1 MFNFKIIHTMLKN
14 NFFLFAFILLWQVP
28 LFGSSPVKYQIKS
41 HEFKIEGT
49 SNLQSWTADV
59 EQVNGTFSL
68 TVDNGRITDLQ
79 DVNLRIDANSIKGSE
94 GRRMDSKIYESLD
107 TSTHPNITFVLRDVT
122 SLAENP
128 SSYRVSARGV
138 LTVAGV
144 SRVVSLNTVGRVLPN
159 GDLEFSGS
167 QKIKMSDFRISPP
180 TALLGALRTG
190 DEITLNY
197 KVVLQSN

>member
-1 MFNFKIIHTMLKN
+1 MLRIS
-14 NFFLFAFILLWQVP
+14 FFITAIFLLMQAPLFA
-28 LFGSSPVKYQIKS
+28 STPVKYQIKS
-41 HEFKIEGT
+41 HDFQIEGT

-79 DVNLRIDANSIKGSE
+79 DVSLRIDANSIKGSE

-107 TSTHPNITFVLRDVT
+107 TSAHPTITFVLRDVT
-122 SLAENP
+122 SLAESP
-128 SSYRVSARGV
+128 GSHSVSTRGV

-144 SRVVSLNTVGRVLPN
+144 SRVVNLNTVGRVLPN
-159 GDLEFSGS
+159 GDLEFTGS

>member
-1 MFNFKIIHTMLKN
+1 MLNFKIIHTMFKN
-14 NFFLFAFILLWQVP
+14 SFFLFAFILLWQVP
-28 LFGSSPVKYQIKS
+28 LFASSPVKYQIKS
-41 HEFKIEGT
+41 HDFQIEGT

-68 TVDNGRITDLQ
+68 TVDNGKITDLQ
-79 DVNLRIDANSIKGSE
+79 DVTLQINANSIKGSE
-94 GRRMDSKIYESLD
+94 GRRMDSKIYEALD
-107 TSTHPNITFVLRDVT
+107 TSSNPNITFVLRDVT

-128 SSYRVSARGV
+128 GAHRVSSRGV

-144 SRVVSLNTVGRVLPN
+144 SRVVTLNTVGRVLPN
-159 GDLEFSGS
+159 GDLEFSGT
-167 QKIKMSDFRISPP
+167 QKIKMSDYRVSPP

-190 DEITLNY
+190 DEVTLNY

>member
-1 MFNFKIIHTMLKN
+1 MLNFKIMHTMFKN
-14 NFFLFAFILLWQVP
+14 SFSLFALILLWQVP
-28 LFGSSPVKYQIKS
+28 LFASSPVNYRIKS
-41 HEFKIEGT
+41 HEFQIEGT

-59 EQVNGTFSL
+59 ERVNGTFSL
-68 TVDNGRITDLQ
+68 VVDNGKIKELN
-79 DVNLRIDANSIKGSE
+79 DVSLRIDANSIKGSE

-107 TSTHPNITFVLRDVT
+107 TGSHPSITFVLRDVT

-128 SSYRVSARGV
+128 GTYRISTRGV

-144 SRVVSLNTVGRVLPN
+144 SRVVNLNSVGRVLPN

-167 QKIKMSDFRISPP
+167 QKINMSDFRISPP